1 MEFYYHDVDRD
12 ILILSAD
19 GGLNAENAEQ
29 FVSELDRL
37 IQVGARKMVVDCRNL
52 VYISS
57 YGVGVLTRLHNKLS
71 DRGGDIKLAS
81 VRHKLVELL
90 ALSKLNT
97 VFRDL
102 LSDRRT
108 RQGSRSDRAHDRR
121 SGFFFRQL
129 CGRHPLR
136 TRSVILDE

>member
-37 IQVGARKMVVDCRNL
+37 IQVGARKVVVDCRNL

-57 YGVGVLTRLHNKLS
+57 YGVGVLTGLHNKLS

-90 ALSKLNT
+90 KLAKLNT
-97 VFRDL
+97 VFHIYSTVDEA
-102 LSDRRT
+102 
-108 RQGSRSDRAHDRR
+108 RAA
-121 SGFFFRQL
+121 FRPAVASHVV
-129 CGRHPLR
+129 GE
-136 TRSVILDE
+136 D

>member
-57 YGVGVLTRLHNKLS
+57 YGVSVLTRLHNKLS

-90 ALSKLNT
+90 KLAKLNT
-97 VFRDL
+97 DFHIYSTV
-102 LSDRRT
+102 
-108 RQGSRSDRAHDRR
+108 
-121 SGFFFRQL
+121 
-129 CGRHPLR
+129 
-136 TRSVILDE
+136 DEAKAAFGGAGAG